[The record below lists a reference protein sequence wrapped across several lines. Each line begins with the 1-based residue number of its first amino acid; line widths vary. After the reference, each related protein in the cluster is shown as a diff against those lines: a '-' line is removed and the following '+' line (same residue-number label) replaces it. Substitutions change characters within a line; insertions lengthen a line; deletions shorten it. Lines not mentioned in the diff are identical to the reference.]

1 MNKTWIKIALPI
13 VVLGAGALGMLAINA
28 SAQQEKQ
35 KEPLDLRPTVK
46 VESAFAQNYQVQIS
60 GFGEVKPLES
70 TLVSAQVAGEVVSWH
85 PNFVAGGLIRR
96 GDILFS
102 IEKEQYEA
110 ALLQAESDLSLA
122 QAQLIEEQARADVAK
137 QETKNMPANKITDLY
152 LRKPQ
157 VLSAKAKVKSA
168 QASLKIAQRDL
179 DNCDVTAPYD
189 ALVISRDLGVGQ
201 FVNKGAQIGEIYNIE
216 YAEVTFPIAGFD
228 SEFLPPNLSGQP
240 ATVMSNQARPFS
252 RSGTIS
258 RDLGIIDK
266 STRMS
271 QLVVRI
277 TDPYSLKIEA
287 PAIKFG
293 SYVQVNFA
301 GKTLQQ
307 IYRLSQ
313 DLVSNH
319 TVWLVNDEQKL
330 ESRQVNVVREDGAYF
345 LINDGLE
352 NDDQLV
358 LTLPEY
364 PQDGM
369 QVKIAGQMDT
379 AQTKTIDTAAIIAKQ
394 AD

>member
-35 KEPLDLRPTVK
+35 KEPQDLRPTVK
-46 VESAFAQNYQVQIS
+46 VESALARDYQVQIS

-70 TLVSAQVAGEVVSWH
+70 TLLSAQVAGEVISWH

-102 IEKEQYEA
+102 IEKDQYEA

-122 QAQLIEEQARADVAK
+122 QAQLIEEQARADVARE
-137 QETKNMPANKITDLY
+137 ETKNMPASSITDLY

-179 DNCDVTAPYD
+179 DNCEITAPYD
-189 ALVISRDLGVGQ
+189 ALVISRSLGVGQ
-201 FVNKGAQIGEIYNIE
+201 FVNKGSQVAEIYNIE
-216 YAEVTFPIAGFD
+216 YAEVTFPVAGFD
-228 SEFLPPNLSGQP
+228 SAFLPEKLTGQA
-240 ATVMSNQARPFS
+240 ATVSTKSPRQYS
-252 RSGTIS
+252 RSAMIS
-258 RDLGIIDK
+258 RDLGVIDK
-266 STRMS
+266 STRMA

-277 TDPYSLKIEA
+277 ADPYSLQTDA
-287 PAIKFG
+287 PQLKFG
-293 SYVQVNFA
+293 SYVEVNFA
-301 GKTLQQ
+301 GKNLQH

-313 DLVSNH
+313 DLVSNR
-319 TVWLVNDEQKL
+319 TVWLVNSEQQL
-330 ESRQVNVVREDGAYF
+330 ESRQVNVLREDGAFF
-345 LINDGLE
+345 LIGEGLQ
-352 NDDQLV
+352 DDDKLV

-369 QVKIAGQMDT
+369 KVKVAGNAEIAKSTSVDT
-379 AQTKTIDTAAIIAKQ
+379 ASLVAQQ